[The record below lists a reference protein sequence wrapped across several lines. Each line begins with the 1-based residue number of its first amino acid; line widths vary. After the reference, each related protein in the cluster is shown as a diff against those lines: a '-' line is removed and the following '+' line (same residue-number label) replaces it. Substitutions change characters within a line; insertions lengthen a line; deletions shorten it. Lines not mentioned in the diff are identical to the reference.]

1 MTETAG
7 PSPIPTLFGFVTGIP
22 FLVATVCRGV
32 SGDPTAPLLAV
43 ATLVVGGAAT
53 LLAGAALYSASD

>member
-7 PSPIPTLFGFVTGIP
+7 PSPIPTALGAGAGLP
-22 FLVATVCRGV
+22 FLVAAVCRGV